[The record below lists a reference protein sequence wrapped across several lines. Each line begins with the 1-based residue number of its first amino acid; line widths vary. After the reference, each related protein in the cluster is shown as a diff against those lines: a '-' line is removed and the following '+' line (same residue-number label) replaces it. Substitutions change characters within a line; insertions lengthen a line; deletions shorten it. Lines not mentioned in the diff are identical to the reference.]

1 MQLDFI
7 RGSTI
12 YENSP
17 PTQVSAYVRRHIGT
31 HEMTTNCKTGN
42 AMLRHTMLG
51 NFGLSVISY
60 GSHTEVV
67 SPTGIAHYHFQ
78 MVLSGNSTV
87 HVDGSTVVLQPGWA
101 MFINPSKPSSVSY
114 SPDCTKLIVTIP
126 KSLFN
131 ACLLERSLPI
141 PKEGVHFENDAFQF
155 SDRSSVFRSVE
166 LLYLAAE
173 ERASRAGM
181 AQASL
186 EMFFGSKMLECF
198 PNNIHVPISIDR
210 DEHLFAIADMY
221 IEAHIKD
228 DISAADLVRR
238 CNVSSRT
245 LYERFTS
252 HKGMTPTAYIK
263 EKKLRKIYAHLSGR
277 GYMTRSVTEIALE
290 YGLLHLGRF
299 SADYKTIFGELP
311 SETFRRTRNGKH

>member
-12 YENSP
+12 YENSH
-17 PTQVSAYVRRHIGT
+17 PTEVSTYVRHHIGT
-31 HEMTTNCKTGN
+31 HEMKTEGQVGS

-60 GSHTEVV
+60 GAATDVV
-67 SPTGIAHYHFQ
+67 SPAGIGHYHFQ
-78 MVLSGNSTV
+78 MVMTGSSTV
-87 HVDGSTVVLQPGWA
+87 HVNNRVVALQPGWA
-101 MFINPSKPSSVSY
+101 MFINPAEPSSVTY

-131 ACLLERSLPI
+131 ACLLERALPI
-141 PKEGVHFENDAFQF
+141 PGGGVYFDNDAFQF
-155 SDRSSVFRSVE
+155 SDRSSMFRSVE

-173 ERASRAGM
+173 EQASRAGL
-181 AQASL
+181 AQSSL
-186 EMFFGSKMLECF
+186 ELFFGSKMLECF
-198 PNNIHVPISIDR
+198 PNNINAPLSVTR
-210 DEHLFAIADMY
+210 DEALFAIADLY
-221 IEAHIKD
+221 IEAHIKE
-228 DISAADLVRR
+228 DISVADLVAR

-245 LYERFTS
+245 LYERFTRA
-252 HKGMTPTAYIK
+252 KGTTPTAYIK
-263 EKKLRKIYAHLSGR
+263 EKKLRKIYAHLSGM

-299 SADYKTIFGELP
+299 SADYKAVFGELP
-311 SETFRRTRNGKH
+311 SETFRRTRAGRH